1 MTSTHHTPKTAAVTA
16 VAAWALAAQP
26 VTVTG
31 DIPES
36 YTSLAAVLGEAGRAS
51 VRQAGPTQTPTE
63 ANHEPHAQDDDTPPA
78 LRRAALVRC
87 AVGLLLGAAILATA
101 AWAVYALNG
110 GVWPDVGHLAVP
122 IGDPIAGRPY

>member
-1 MTSTHHTPKTAAVTA
+1 MTSTHHTPNTAAVTA

-26 VTVTG
+26 VTVTE
-31 DIPES
+31 DTPES
-36 YTSLAAVLGEAGRAS
+36 YTPLAAVLDEAGSAS
-51 VRQAGPTQTPTE
+51 AHQAGPTQTPTE

-87 AVGLLLGAAILATA
+87 AVGLLLGVAVLATA

-110 GVWPDVGHLAVP
+110 GEWPDIGP

>member
-1 MTSTHHTPKTAAVTA
+1 MTSTHHTPTAAAVTA

-63 ANHEPHAQDDDTPPA
+63 ADHEPHAQDADPPPA
-78 LRRAALVRC
+78 LRWAALVRC
-87 AVGLLLGAAILATA
+87 SVGLLLGAAIVATA

-110 GVWPDVGHLAVP
+110 GVWPDIGP
-122 IGDPIAGRPY
+122 IGDPIAGH

>member
-16 VAAWALAAQP
+16 VAAWALAAKP
-26 VTVTG
+26 VTVTE
-31 DIPES
+31 DTPES
-36 YTSLAAVLGEAGRAS
+36 YTPLAAVLGEAGSAS
-51 VRQAGPTQTPTE
+51 ARQAGPTQTPTE
-63 ANHEPHAQDDDTPPA
+63 ANHEPHTQDDDTPPA

-110 GVWPDVGHLAVP
+110 GVWPDIGP
-122 IGDPIAGRPY
+122 IGDPIAGRSH

>member
-1 MTSTHHTPKTAAVTA
+1 MTSTHHTPKTAAVSA
-16 VAAWALAAQP
+16 VAAWALAAKP
-26 VTVTG
+26 VTVTE
-31 DIPES
+31 DTAES
-36 YTSLAAVLGEAGRAS
+36 YTPLAAVLGEASSAS
-51 VRQAGPTQTPTE
+51 ARQAGPTQTPTE

-110 GVWPDVGHLAVP
+110 GVWPDIGP

>member
-1 MTSTHHTPKTAAVTA
+1 MTSTHHTPKTAAVSA
-16 VAAWALAAQP
+16 VAAWALAAKP
-26 VTVTG
+26 VTVTE
-31 DIPES
+31 DTPES
-36 YTSLAAVLGEAGRAS
+36 YTPLAAVLGEAGSAS
-51 VRQAGPTQTPTE
+51 ARQAGPTQTPTE

-110 GVWPDVGHLAVP
+110 GVWPDIGP